1 MIILKHVD
9 QGTIYYGFRSEKY
22 PEVPCYSVIISARC
36 DIANEKISKLYYLT
50 AVDAHEWFCTA
61 NGFFCAFDSHIASCR
76 QNLKEKVESYGINT
90 EVLEKFDEQNAKIV
104 LTSHLQGKDL
114 QKALVEYDSLYS
126 LIRPDMD
133 YNARKIMLRDFDQK
147 KKKNIISNFLY
158 DISSGRKNHY
168 HFIPRLAY
176 SDTIE
181 KTKGL
186 IVDLQEIGIL
196 SLDEAKLI
204 DSPGI
209 DYQALLSNPR
219 IKRKSKE
226 FSERF
231 WLETEEDYVYKEGQ
245 LQSPW
250 CELLLQR
257 FAMDFIRVGVDGASK
272 PDFENLASNV
282 GKEK

>member
-1 MIILKHVD
+1 M
-9 QGTIYYGFRSEKY
+9 
-22 PEVPCYSVIISARC
+22 
-36 DIANEKISKLYYLT
+36 
-50 AVDAHEWFCTA
+50 
-61 NGFFCAFDSHIASCR
+61 
-76 QNLKEKVESYGINT
+76 
-90 EVLEKFDEQNAKIV
+90 
-104 LTSHLQGKDL
+104 
-114 QKALVEYDSLYS
+114 
-126 LIRPDMD
+126 
-133 YNARKIMLRDFDQK
+133 
-147 KKKNIISNFLY
+147 
-158 DISSGRKNHY
+158 
-168 HFIPRLAY
+168 
-176 SDTIE
+176 
-181 KTKGL
+181 
-186 IVDLQEIGIL
+186 DLQEIGIL

-204 DSPGI
+204 DSPSI

-272 PDFENLASNV
+272 PDFENLAANV